1 MSREKESYR
10 PILADL
16 LQAKD
21 ARMWGQKEI
30 ALYLGIDP
38 RTVKRRYGIGRG
50 GIEVHELARLLAR

>member
-21 ARMWGQKEI
+21 GRMWRQKEI

-38 RTVKRRYGIGRG
+38 RTVKSRYGIGREG
-50 GIEVHELARLLAR
+50 VEVHDLARLLAR

>member
-21 ARMWGQKEI
+21 GRMWGQKEI
-30 ALYLGIDP
+30 ALYLGIDT
-38 RTVKRRYGIGRG
+38 RTVKRRYGIGRV
-50 GIEVHELARLLAR
+50 GIEVQELARLLAR

>member
-16 LQAKD
+16 LNAKD
-21 ARMWGQKEI
+21 GRMWGQKEI

-38 RTVKRRYGIGRG
+38 RTVKRRYGVGRG
-50 GIEVHELARLLAR
+50 GH